1 MQNRLQVLKTYKIYI
16 GGKYER
22 SESGRYYPLTDK
34 SGKQIA
40 NVCLSSKKD
49 FRNAVVTAR
58 GAQLG
63 WANRS
68 AYNRSQILY
77 RMAEMMEG
85 RSAQF
90 IEEMSLEGISNK
102 QAQLQVEQA
111 VDRLVYYAGWCDK
124 ITQVFGTINPVASS
138 HFNFSVPEPTGVVS
152 IIAPESNA
160 LVGLI
165 NAIAPVIAAGNT
177 CIVLLSEKN
186 PLSGLTFAEVLGTSD
201 LPGGVVNLLTGTES
215 ELLDPFSNHMDV
227 NAMAYHRNNA
237 ESKKTIQLNA
247 ALNVRRVHF
256 YNTADKKNVEVGS
269 PYKMLDFM
277 EIKTTWHPI
286 GV

>member
-1 MQNRLQVLKTYKIYI
+1 MQNRLQILKTYKIYI
-16 GGKYER
+16 SGKYER
-22 SESGRYYPLTDK
+22 SESGRYYQLTDK

-49 FRNAVVTAR
+49 FRNAVVAAR
-58 GAQLG
+58 GAQIA

-85 RSAQF
+85 RTAQF
-90 IEEMSLEGISNK
+90 LEELHLEGISK
-102 QAQLQVEQA
+102 KRSQQYVEQA
-111 VDRLVYYAGWCDK
+111 VDRLVYYSGWCDK
-124 ITQVFGTINPVASS
+124 IAQVFGSINPVASN

-152 IIAPESNA
+152 IIAPETNS
-160 LVGLI
+160 LIGLI
-165 NAIAPVIAAGNT
+165 DSIAPIIAAGNS

-186 PLSGLTFAEVLGTSD
+186 PLSGLTFSEVLGTSD
-201 LPGGVVNLLTGTES
+201 LPGGVVNLLTGSET
-215 ELLDPFSNHMDV
+215 ELLEPFSSHMDV
-227 NAMAYHRNNA
+227 NAMAYHRNNP

-247 ALNVRRVHF
+247 SLNVSRVHF
-256 YNTADKKNVEVGS
+256 YNTESLKSVVDGS
-269 PYKMLDFM
+269 PYRMLDFM

-286 GV
+286 GI

>member
-49 FRNAVVTAR
+49 FRNAVVAAR

-77 RMAEMMEG
+77 RMAEMMES

-90 IEEMSLEGISNK
+90 IEEMSLEGISK
-102 QAQLQVEQA
+102 KHAQLQVEQS

-152 IIAPESNA
+152 VIAPETNT
-160 LVGLI
+160 LVGLVDS
-165 NAIAPVIAAGNT
+165 IAPVIAAGNS
-177 CIVLLSEKN
+177 CIVLLSENN

-201 LPGGVVNLLTGTES
+201 LPGGVVNLLTGMES
-215 ELLDPFSNHMDV
+215 ELLEPFSSHMDV
-227 NAMAYHRNNA
+227 NAMAYYRNNA

-256 YNTADKKNVEVGS
+256 YNTEDKNNVEDGS
-269 PYKMLDFM
+269 PYRILDFM

-286 GV
+286 GI